1 MFLFGLSTD
10 RTAPNPT
17 YPPLQVDHVNNILV
31 INVLHLST
39 VGAGLSPPYQL
50 RARIKVDTLQQWMK
64 NKVAAHAAARVGINP
79 TPARGRVMQTS

>member
-17 YPPLQVDHVNNILV
+17 YPPLQVDHVNNMLV

-39 VGAGLSPPYQL
+39 VGAGV
-50 RARIKVDTLQQWMK
+50 I
-64 NKVAAHAAARVGINP
+64 
-79 TPARGRVMQTS
+79 PALLTTKG